1 MKCNLDAMLSATVHP
16 LLNVMLSTPRP
27 LSSFDT
33 MLSTPTQSPH
43 APTQGRRHEFDD
55 KGGGSMQSKFY
66 LMGPSQTILP
76 PPIFLSTYATGSMH
90 WEVGGGGWLNT
101 VKTLK
106 IEKRLGWGVHEPPQ
120 LLWWCRPAPT
130 LSSTLCCPRQPP
142 IHTHPLLN
150 THPWCMREG
159 NKHGTR

>member
-90 WEVGGGGWLNT
+90 WEVGGGLAQYSKNT
-101 VKTLK
+101 KNWKKV
-106 IEKRLGWGVHEPPQ
+106 GVRGAWAP
-120 LLWWCRPAPT
+120 PAPMVV
-130 LSSTLCCPRQPP
+130 PP
-142 IHTHPLLN
+142 CTHPLLN
-150 THPWCMREG
+150 VMLSTSTPYPHPPSPQHASLVHAR
-159 NKHGTR
+159 R